1 MQHANAPLDGDMA
14 DTILPSPWF
23 QKVLGDPFGLSAFLY
38 NEVYAAPNRFFVH
51 WAYSNY
57 FKVVPAILQNV
68 VDPVDSVYIACAIA
82 KTAIQVAL
90 ILLLAAYISGKKNV
104 FSKEFLIA
112 AVLVAPFF
120 IAYQYWRFGIISAAM
135 TVTIFYPF
143 PLCLLLLFF
152 LPFFK
157 KFFYGEAI
165 STNFAYR
172 IYLALLAVVIC
183 LSGVLIPGVVLI
195 VCPAVLLNIW
205 YSHFKE
211 PSSESF
217 FQKSVSALQKIPK
230 EILFYFVLV
239 SVLSLYSLY
248 IGRYN
253 SENTIVEISLLDR
266 YLLLPNGFIKM
277 FTQLFTLLVFMIAI
291 NAFLIRKY
299 FYNDQSRKIL
309 RILKWIVICSI
320 IYILL
325 LPFGGYR
332 VYRPDILSYDTVMP
346 VTLSLML
353 IFGLSAYFLIFNLS
367 GKFRIAFS
375 SVIILYLLFYCYQN
389 KSTKGSNQCERDAL
403 YEISKSKENIVL
415 VSSDCTVM
423 SWEKIKDYKN
433 SELNAELLKYW
444 GVTKEIKLYYQ
455 K

>member
-1 MQHANAPLDGDMA
+1 MQHASAALDGDMA

-23 QKVLGDPFGLSAFLY
+23 QKVLTDPFGLSAFLN

-51 WAYSNY
+51 WTYSNY
-57 FKVVPAILQNV
+57 FKILPGLLQNI
-68 VDPVDSVYIACAIA
+68 VDPVDSIYIACAIA
-82 KTAIQVAL
+82 KTAIQLSL
-90 ILLLAAYISGKKNV
+90 ILLLAAYITGKKNI
-104 FSKEFLIA
+104 FSKEFLLA
-112 AVLVAPFF
+112 AVLVTPFF
-120 IAYQYWRFGIISAAM
+120 IAYQYWRLGIISAAM
-135 TVTIFYPF
+135 TVTFFYPF
-143 PLCLLLLFF
+143 TLCLLLLFF

-157 KFFYGEAI
+157 KIFYGEAI

-172 IYLALLAVVIC
+172 IYLSLLAIIIC

-195 VCPAVLLNIW
+195 VCPSVLLNIW

-211 PSSESF
+211 PSSASF
-217 FQKSVSALQKIPK
+217 FQRSVIAIQKIPK
-230 EILFYFVLV
+230 DILFYFIFV
-239 SVLSLYSLY
+239 SALSLYSLY

-277 FTQLFTLLVFMIAI
+277 FTQLFTLLVIMITI

-299 FYNDQSRKIL
+299 LNNDQGRKIL
-309 RILKWIVICSI
+309 KFLKWIIIFSF

-332 VYRPDILSYDTVMP
+332 VYRPDIISYDTVMP
-346 VTLSLML
+346 VTLSLIL
-353 IFGLSAYFLIFNLS
+353 IFGLSTYFLIFNLS
-367 GKFRIAFS
+367 GKFKIVFS
-375 SVIILYLLFYCYQN
+375 SVIIFYLLFYCYQN
-389 KSTKGSNQCERDAL
+389 KPTKGSNQCERDAL
-403 YEISKSKENIVL
+403 NEISESKENIVL
-415 VSSDCTVM
+415 VSSECNVM
-423 SWEKIKDYKN
+423 AWDKIRDYKK